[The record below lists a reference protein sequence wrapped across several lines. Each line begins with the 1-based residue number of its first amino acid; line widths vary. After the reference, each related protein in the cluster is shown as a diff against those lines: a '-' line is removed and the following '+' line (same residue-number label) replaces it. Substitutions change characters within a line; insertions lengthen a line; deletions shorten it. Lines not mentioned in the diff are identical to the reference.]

1 MRNGFTKIPNSL
13 DDLPLSIAEI
23 GIYTWLSIHADKNG
37 NVSLS
42 LNDITRMT
50 GLNKMQ
56 VRRFLE
62 KLKANKL
69 LTQQVTHKATHLPSV
84 TTICYLSSYK
94 KGKTEL
100 DTATD
105 TATDTLR
112 AYKNDIFYNQ
122 SIEEEKE
129 KRNNL
134 SNDKF
139 KEKFGNYDFSFVAE
153 DMAETFFRWLSYRKE
168 LKKPFN
174 TQSSL
179 KQNYDKL
186 MKLANNSPEQARLIV
201 EQSIANQWQG
211 LFHIIEEQK
220 KGSYSVGQILRDNS
234 SEKYLKDAKW
244 K

>member
-1 MRNGFTKIPNSL
+1 
-13 DDLPLSIAEI
+13 
-23 GIYTWLSIHADKNG
+23 
-37 NVSLS
+37 
-42 LNDITRMT
+42 MT

-69 LTQQVTHKATHLPSV
+69 VTQQATHKATHLPSV

-94 KGKTEL
+94 KEKTTS

-112 AYKNDIFYNQ
+112 AYKNDLFYNQ
-122 SIEEEKE
+122 SIQEEE

-139 KEKFGNYDFSFVAE
+139 KEK
-153 DMAETFFRWLSYRKE
+153 FFRWLSYRKE

-179 KQNYDKL
+179 RTNYNKL
-186 MKLANNSPEQARLIV
+186 MKLADNSPEQARLIV

-211 LFHIIEEQK
+211 LFHIIEENQK
-220 KGSYSVGQILRDNS
+220 KGNYSVGQILRDNS
-234 SEKYLKDAKW
+234 ADKYLNDAKW

>member
-1 MRNGFTKIPNSL
+1 MRNGFSKIPNYL
-13 DDLPLSIAEI
+13 ADLPLSIAEI
-23 GIYTWLSIHADKNG
+23 GLYSWLSLHADKNG

-69 LTQQVTHKATHLPSV
+69 VTQQATHKATHLPSV
-84 TTICYLSSYK
+84 TTICYLGSYK
-94 KGKTEL
+94 KEKAAS

-112 AYKNDIFYNQ
+112 AYKNDLFYNQ
-122 SIEEEKE
+122 SIQEEE

-134 SNDKF
+134 SDDKF

-179 KQNYDKL
+179 RTNYNKL
-186 MKLANNSPEQARLIV
+186 MKLADNSPEQARLIV

-211 LFHIIEEQK
+211 LFHIIEENQK
-220 KGSYSVGQILRDNS
+220 KGNYSVGQILRDNS
-234 SEKYLKDAKW
+234 ADKYLNDAKW